1 MTYYR
6 LAMQD
11 RHTAQWI
18 WKSTAL
24 TSLQAVFELLKIF
37 RANPQ
42 SSTRVF
48 TASSKEDLNEMLN
61 RQNNHLES
69 GSVTATQFL
78 RERNLIVSE
87 PVQSVSDRHVSAQTV
102 RREADVATWAKDV
115 WEKHT
120 AMRRDQAVQPAA
132 AATATPGMLSNL
144 DMKLQEQKRLEI
156 ELGPGG
162 DHDTPYLFTLPVSL
176 KERLAWLRLQSR
188 VRAGEL
194 AS

>member
-78 RERNLIVSE
+78 RERNLTAPE
-87 PVQSVSDRHVSAQTV
+87 RVQNAPEQHVSVAQPGT
-102 RREADVATWAKDV
+102 DVAVWAKDV
-115 WEKHT
+115 WEKHA

-132 AATATPGMLSNL
+132 AATTTPGMLSNL
-144 DMKLQEQKRLEI
+144 NMNLQEQKRLET